1 MRRFISLLLCVLLFG
16 ASTTA
21 CDSVGPKGAYY
32 GLATAAEMGDR
43 DGFLRGFTEKSE
55 KLVQAQ
61 ISISEAY
68 GRAYGLQNDD
78 PIKQLVFSNVDAVE
92 INDDK
97 AILSV
102 SRGAKKRKIL
112 MVNDEARG
120 WVIDVA
126 KLADFWEEE
135 RKKR

>member
-1 MRRFISLLLCVLLFG
+1 MRHLVMTALAVSLLGFTG
-16 ASTTA
+16 G
-21 CDSVGPKGAYY
+21 CDSVGPEEAYY
-32 GLATAAEMGDR
+32 GLATSAEMGDR
-43 DGFLRGFTEKSE
+43 NGFLKGFTEKSE

-78 PIKQLVFSNVDAVE
+78 PIKQLVFDNVEGVE
-92 INDDK
+92 INDDE

-112 MVNDEARG
+112 MVKDETRG

-126 KLADFWEEE
+126 KLADFWEDE